1 VNLIL
6 FTASYPY
13 VRGNETSFLN
23 IEVEYLRKEFDR
35 VIVIPETIKDPVPVE
50 HPGIEVDTSYA
61 NLMASKD
68 TKGLAAL
75 AVSSPMF
82 FQGMMEADFPRFS
95 LTAWRRLIA
104 FSGKAELTRRWALDY
119 LLEKG
124 LAPEDCLFYTYWF
137 DHATAGIGAAKRQA
151 LGLKVVSRAHGYDI
165 YEEHYYD
172 PPFWPC
178 RKTALMSTD
187 RVFADSFAGTE
198 YLKKRYPEFASLF
211 VTSLL
216 GVRDPGF
223 ITKPS
228 MDKIFRV
235 LSCSRIGAEKRVDLL
250 MKSILIAARQRPGQQ
265 FEWHHFGNGE
275 ERERMQEYSDSNF
288 PSNAKGHLP
297 GFSNGEAL
305 MDFYKKNSADV
316 FVNCS
321 STEGT
326 SVAIMEAISCGI
338 PVIATSVGGN
348 TEIVSEQNGR
358 LLPENPTPEEIAA
371 AFFTFLDEGKIAST
385 KREGSRKKWDAE
397 YNADVNFREFA
408 RELAFIRKS
417 GS

>member
-1 VNLIL
+1 
-6 FTASYPY
+6 
-13 VRGNETSFLN
+13 
-23 IEVEYLRKEFDR
+23 
-35 VIVIPETIKDPVPVE
+35 
-50 HPGIEVDTSYA
+50 
-61 NLMASKD
+61 
-68 TKGLAAL
+68 
-75 AVSSPMF
+75 
-82 FQGMMEADFPRFS
+82 
-95 LTAWRRLIA
+95 
-104 FSGKAELTRRWALDY
+104 
-119 LLEKG
+119 
-124 LAPEDCLFYTYWF
+124 
-137 DHATAGIGAAKRQA
+137 
-151 LGLKVVSRAHGYDI
+151 
-165 YEEHYYD
+165 
-172 PPFWPC
+172 
-178 RKTALMSTD
+178 
-187 RVFADSFAGTE
+187 
-198 YLKKRYPEFASLF
+198 
-211 VTSLL
+211 
-216 GVRDPGF
+216 
-223 ITKPS
+223 
-228 MDKIFRV
+228 
-235 LSCSRIGAEKRVDLL
+235 
-250 MKSILIAARQRPGQQ
+250 
-265 FEWHHFGNGE
+265 
-275 ERERMQEYSDSNF
+275 MQEYSDSNF